1 MRKIQSIQ
9 FWAVYDG
16 LQIDLEPEKDGG
28 ANRILV
34 ERRNG
39 YLRGGRIRGSK
50 PHYWVWNP
58 YNSFAWR
65 CCSTELGVV
74 RAVSEILRG
83 GGKP

>member
-1 MRKIQSIQ
+1 MRKIQSIRYEQ
-9 FWAVYDG
+9 NYES
-16 LQIDLEPEKDGG
+16 LQIDLEPEKDRGS
-28 ANRILV
+28 NCIVV

-39 YLRGGRIRGSK
+39 YRRDRRTRGIK
-50 PHYWVWNP
+50 PHYWIWSP
-58 YNSFAWR
+58 YESAVWR